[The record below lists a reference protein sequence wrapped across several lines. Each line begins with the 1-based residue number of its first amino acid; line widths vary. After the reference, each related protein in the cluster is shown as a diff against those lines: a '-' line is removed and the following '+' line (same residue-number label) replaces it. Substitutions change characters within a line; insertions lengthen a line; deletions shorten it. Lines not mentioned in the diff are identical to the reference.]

1 MNDLKM
7 ISYLFTFVALIGVSL
22 TNGMDLYCWSGHD
35 KTTISNQSCTIENNM
50 TTTAPDKTQQED
62 GDQTVSFCYEIFYHD
77 NNSTLNFVS
86 DPVSA
91 RTAHA
96 NASCDFLGLCNDSI
110 VGTYVKTTLND
121 IDVILLCCKEDNC
134 NHNHDNKDFP
144 PVVKIKPVCYNLQ
157 SNGTMAVEY
166 HKKTCSELD
175 DLCMS
180 ITTVNK
186 EGAILK
192 QKLQCGSKQQ
202 CLAKNET
209 AKYNQTPLCHTQEDE
224 GEHTEVCCCSGDL
237 CIPLPVNVTIIPSKD
252 NNDTDT
258 ALDKVIH
265 NKVLVQSKKGTDW
278 LFVGGL
284 IAAGVLVLIVT
295 VTVFVVWQVKK
306 RRQAAA
312 RNRML
317 FSYMPISASE
327 VDDDDVQMLL

>member
-1 MNDLKM
+1 MNDFKM
-7 ISYLFTFVALIGVSL
+7 NSYLFTFIALFGVSL

-35 KTTISNQSCTIENNM
+35 KSTISNQSCTIENN
-50 TTTAPDKTQQED
+50 TTTAAPDNTTIQNKD
-62 GDQTVSFCYEIFYHD
+62 GDQVVSFCYELIYHD
-77 NNSTLNFVS
+77 NSTSLNFES

-91 RTAHA
+91 RTAHR

-110 VGTYVKTTLND
+110 VGTHVKTTVND
-121 IDVILLCCKEDNC
+121 IEVILICCKGDNC
-134 NHNHDNKDFP
+134 NHNPDVL
-144 PVVKIKPVCYNLQ
+144 PVIKPVCNNLQ
-157 SNGTMAVEY
+157 SNGTVAMGHYKE
-166 HKKTCSELD
+166 TCSGSD

-180 ITTVNK
+180 ITVYK
-186 EGAILK
+186 EGTILN

-202 CLAKNET
+202 CSAANKTYIQEE
-209 AKYNQTPLCHTQEDE
+209 LCHTQEDK
-224 GEHTEVCCCSGDL
+224 GEQTEVCCCSGDL
-237 CIPLPVNVTIIPSKD
+237 CIPVPENVTIIIPKD
-252 NNDTDT
+252 NNDTDS

-265 NKVLVQSKKGTDW
+265 NKVQVQSKKGTDW

-284 IAAGVLVLIVT
+284 IAAGALVLIVT
-295 VTVFVVWQVKK
+295 VAVLVVWRLKK